1 MRRNSMDK
9 KKQLHNYKMNNV
21 DVALGLIDNTDSVEL
36 NDDLMSYQMKLIKD
50 IETFYDMLEKEEEV
64 QGA

>member
-1 MRRNSMDK
+1 MDK

>member
-1 MRRNSMDK
+1 MDK

-36 NDDLMSYQMKLIKD
+36 NDDLMSYQMKLIKG

-64 QGA
+64 QDA

>member
-1 MRRNSMDK
+1 MDK

-36 NDDLMSYQMKLIKD
+36 NDDLMSYQMQLVKS

-64 QGA
+64 QDA